1 MKRSLLS
8 VALAFAGLCGV
19 AAAEEGRPLKL
30 EAVDQVIEQSDRAVQ
45 SCGRGKGQDT
55 LAVVMCL
62 HIDADGR
69 VSAVESTTKPTAE
82 SQCLTR
88 VAKRLK
94 FPATGMTSHVDYPF
108 MLMPQLRR

>member
-1 MKRSLLS
+1 MKRSLVS
-8 VALAFAGLCGV
+8 VALAFVGLSLGGV

-45 SCGRGKGQDT
+45 SCGRGKGHDT

-62 HIDADGR
+62 HIDAEGK
-69 VSAVESTTKPTAE
+69 VTAVESTTKPTAE

-94 FPATGMTSHVDYPF
+94 FPRPA
-108 MLMPQLRR
+108 